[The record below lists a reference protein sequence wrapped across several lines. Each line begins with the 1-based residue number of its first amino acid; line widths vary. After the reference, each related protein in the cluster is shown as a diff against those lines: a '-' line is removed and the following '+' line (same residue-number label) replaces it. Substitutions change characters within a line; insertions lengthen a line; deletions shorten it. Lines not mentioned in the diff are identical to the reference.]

1 MVQSK
6 LPNQILHFTS
16 CNVFESIIKDDRLHF
31 WGKPYDCILVKS
43 LLMRLPVVFFVKCEE
58 RSIEEELRYVRIR
71 ERNMHASYSKEGGIY
86 SYLEDTNGV
95 KCRENNGKQ
104 IYYLDILFPKSSL
117 EGILI
122 GKQLDLETTE
132 EAIKTL
138 LQQTGYKNIFVE
150 QLMY

>member
-1 MVQSK
+1 MEQ
-6 LPNQILHFTS
+6 
-16 CNVFESIIKDDRLHF
+16 
-31 WGKPYDCILVKS
+31 
-43 LLMRLPVVFFVKCEE
+43 
-58 RSIEEELRYVRIR
+58 EEEIRYARIR
-71 ERNMHASYSKEGGIY
+71 ERNMHASYSKEGGMY

>member
-1 MVQSK
+1 MVQPN

-16 CNVFESIIKDDRLHF
+16 CNVLESIIKDDGLHF
-31 WGKPYDCILVKS
+31 WASRYDCILVKS

-58 RSIEEELRYVRIR
+58 WSIEEELRYVRIR

-122 GKQLDLETTE
+122 GKQLNFEKTE
-132 EAIKTL
+132 DVIKNFIAANWL
-138 LQQTGYKNIFVE
+138 
-150 QLMY
+150 